1 MFEELVIS
9 SGGIFIVHYIGALMA
24 LDKYHPVQKF
34 KYYTGCSAG
43 GILSALLVM
52 GYTGDELC
60 EVIANIDIT
69 EYQELKIA
77 NLISHYGFDNGEK
90 FYDLFKKMMADK
102 GFTENTTFLELF
114 ERTHKVLTLTVL
126 NITKQ
131 APEYHNVFSTPYARV
146 IDAIQMTMNIPILFK
161 PIKKTVTYMNQHQE
175 GHHYMD
181 AGIIDPFPWKVIKRV
196 PYHRKL
202 GIFRYEGYG
211 GANRTGAIDGKYMD
225 SFNDFFGQF
234 IQTLT
239 IDIMKEKYKY
249 LRDEKHAQNVFLFDE
264 HLNAINFEMTPEI
277 KRLYMRSLY
286 GKFEEFYLRNRRT
299 RYLASKYIALWRSRV
314 RDRVHSVS

>member
-24 LDKYHPVQKF
+24 LEKHYPLRGF
-34 KYYTGCSAG
+34 KYFTGCSAG
-43 GILSALLVM
+43 GILSALLVL
-52 GYTGDELC
+52 GYSGEELC
-60 EVIANIDIT
+60 EVIAGIDIT

-77 NLISHYGFDNGEK
+77 NLITHYGFDSGEK
-90 FYDLFKKMMADK
+90 FYELFKKLMNDK
-102 GFTENTTFLELF
+102 GFSENTTFLELF
-114 ERTHKVLTLTVL
+114 ERTHKILTLTVL

-161 PIKKTVTYMNQHQE
+161 PIKKTVTYMNQVQD
-175 GHHYMD
+175 GHHYID
-181 AGIIDPFPWKVIKRV
+181 AGIIEPFPWKVIKRV

-202 GIFRYEGYG
+202 GIFRFEGHG
-211 GANRTGAIDGKYMD
+211 GANRVMDGKYMD
-225 SFNDFFGQF
+225 SFNDFFGQL
-234 IQTLT
+234 IQTLS
-239 IDIMKEKYKY
+239 IDVMKEKYKF
-249 LRDEKHAQNVFLFDE
+249 LRDERHSQNIFLFDE

-286 GKFEEFYLRNRRT
+286 GKFEEFFLRNLRT
-299 RYLASKYIALWRSRV
+299 RYLASKYVALWRSRV
-314 RDRVHSVS
+314 RARKLA